1 MSTAQLNK
9 VHISFPNSLINMDKH
24 ASMHAHT
31 HMHARK
37 LAGIYAQRHICLCA
51 DKFADIQAHTHAHT
65 HTHATHVHAR

>member
-37 LAGIYAQRHICLCA
+37 LAGIYAQRH
-51 DKFADIQAHTHAHT
+51 AHT
-65 HTHATHVHAR
+65 HTHTDTHTHASLQTFKHTRTLVHAR